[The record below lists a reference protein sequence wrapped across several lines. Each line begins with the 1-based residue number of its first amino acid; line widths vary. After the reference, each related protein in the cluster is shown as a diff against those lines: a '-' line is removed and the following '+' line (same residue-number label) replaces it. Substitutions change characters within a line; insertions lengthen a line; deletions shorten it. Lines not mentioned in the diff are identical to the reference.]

1 MTEKPALRGIKSSLF
16 GSVDAASSMAKK
28 TPFTFTRTAPWPRE
42 VTEGAM
48 AKDPGSVSLRCT
60 NGLFSSKS
68 AMAQSNPSGPNTVNA
83 M

>member
-28 TPFTFTRTAPWPRE
+28 TPFTFTRTAPWPRA
-42 VTEGAM
+42 VTESG